1 MLVQDLKK
9 IEVELTTRCNARCPG
24 CARTLKGETNPNVEL
39 ADITLENYKK
49 ILHSREYIED
59 KEIFYCGVL
68 GDPIVN
74 KDFKE
79 ICEYT
84 LSMDPKVLII
94 STNGGLRSKE
104 YWSQLGTISKNNPKL
119 DMRFCV
125 DGYKDTNHLYRVGVN
140 WDRLVENMTA
150 YSQAGGKGQWVYNPF
165 DHNIDDIEKSKQL
178 STKLGFKFTLRY
190 SMKQEDTHKVVNKK
204 TKKIENKISLTNTK
218 YQHPELKKKTTTKQ
232 ETKNLII
239 KEETKN
245 LNIKCKLI
253 HEGEIY
259 LGANHQIWPCCYLY
273 DNNWYKRD
281 DMVEKFSKYDPNWND
296 SLKHDIQDIL
306 DHEWFSQILKDSWDE
321 NHSMFL
327 SRCQKSCS
335 HFGKKQ
341 HTFAEI

>member
-24 CARTLKGETNPNVEL
+24 CARTLKGETNPDVEL

-49 ILHSREYIED
+49 VLHSKEYIEN

-74 KDFKE
+74 KEFKE

-84 LSMDPKVLII
+84 LSMNPKILIV

-104 YWSQLGTISKNNPKL
+104 YWSELGAISKKNPKL
-119 DMRFCV
+119 DIRFCV
-125 DGYKDTNHLYRVGVN
+125 DGFADTNHLYRVGVN

-150 YSQAGGKGQWVYNPF
+150 YSEAGGKGQWVYNPF
-165 DHNIDDIEKSKQL
+165 DHNINDIEKAKQL

-190 SMKQEDTHKVVNKK
+190 SMKQESTHKVVNKK
-204 TKKIENKISLTNTK
+204 TKEVINKVSLTNTK
-218 YQHPELKKKTTTKQ
+218 YQHPELKKQ
-232 ETKNLII
+232 IEQ
-239 KEETKN
+239 KEEIKD
-245 LNIKCKLI
+245 LNIKCKLV

-259 LGANHQIWPCCYLY
+259 FGANGQIWPCCYLY

-281 DMVEKFSKYDPNWND
+281 DMLEKFSKYNSNWNN
-296 SLKHDIQDIL
+296 SFNHDIQDIL
-306 DHEWFSQILKDSWDE
+306 DHEWFSQILKDSWNE
-321 NHSMFL
+321 NHPMFL

-341 HTFAEI
+341 HTFAQI